1 MLKKLLLFKTMKT
14 LLLIGAM
21 LCALVTF
28 GRDSRSVSGVVS
40 DEKGE
45 SLFANVFLYR
55 SADSTLYKAVAT
67 NGEGKFDIEDVEDNA
82 YYLKVSAVGYG
93 DFLTP
98 GFVINPQN
106 MTVAFPGIVLKESV
120 QALAAVQV
128 TAKKPFIEQQIDKMV
143 VNVENSISGS
153 GNTALEVLEKVPGV
167 IVDRQNDQIRIRNKS
182 GVVVMIDG
190 KINYMSSEAL
200 SQYLNN
206 MPSDQIQSIEVITN
220 PSSKYDAAGNSGI
233 INIRLKKN
241 KAYGTNGTLS
251 LSGGT
256 GLLPHSSSD
265 LYRGSGNLSLNHRS
279 KKWNLFGN
287 GNVGRNRFYN
297 DNSIVRV
304 SSYENRVSQFDQY
317 SQRIGGGM
325 FYSARAGADYFLNEK
340 TTLGVQGD
348 YNLWK
353 GSMKGDGRTNIR
365 ETTAGEAIES
375 YLLPVSDRV
384 MDNQNFSANLNL
396 RHKYNNE
403 GKELSFDADYSGFRS
418 GADQHFL
425 NAYYSRLNTPD
436 STTRQRMNQP
446 TDIDIY
452 SAKLD
457 FVIPARNKMKYE
469 FGAKSSYVTTDNDFT
484 FENFEGGLW
493 VNDIRKT
500 NHFKYTEM
508 VNALY
513 INSGYQWKK
522 WAVQGGLRL
531 EHTFSDGHSLT
542 SEQRNRRNYLNL
554 FPTLFV
560 NQTIN
565 ENNGI
570 RYSYS
575 KRIDRPNYEQLN
587 PFLFFLDPYT
597 YEIGN
602 PFLQP
607 QFTDSYEVTYTLK
620 NTYSLSLAYAD
631 TRDMIFQ
638 VLEQDDATRSTFQ
651 TNENLRGM
659 RNYSINLSVPFNPV
673 KWWSMQNNFSV
684 YYNHFKD
691 SNVSGARLNAGK
703 VAYNFYSGNTFTL
716 KQNWSGELSV
726 WYNSPGIYGIIEM
739 TRPQYAVNAGIQKAF
754 LDKKARLK
762 LSVSDI
768 FLTSFFAAKI
778 DYSNMNLTLD
788 NRWNARRV
796 ALTFTYNFG
805 NQNVKSQRRN
815 SANDDLK
822 RRAGGNEG

>member
-1 MLKKLLLFKTMKT
+1 MAL
-14 LLLIGAM
+14 
-21 LCALVTF
+21 LCALTAF
-28 GRDSRSVSGVVS
+28 GKDSRNVTGAVS

-45 SLFANVFLYR
+45 ALSFANVFLYR
-55 SADSTLYKAVAT
+55 SADSSLYKAGAADL
-67 NGEGKFDIEDVEDNA
+67 EGKFMIEDVEDNK
-82 YYLKVSAVGYG
+82 YYLKVSAVGYA
-93 DFLTP
+93 DFFTP
-98 GFVINPQN
+98 AFVINAQN
-106 MTVAFPGIVLKESV
+106 MNVAFSSIVLKESANV
-120 QALAAVQV
+120 LQAVQV

-153 GNTALEVLEKVPGV
+153 GSTALEVLEKVPGV

-241 KAYGTNGTLS
+241 KSHGTNGTLS

-256 GLLPHSSSD
+256 GLLPNSTSD
-265 LYRGSGNLSLNHRS
+265 LYRGSSNLSLNHRN

-287 GNVGRNRFYN
+287 ANVGRNRFYS
-297 DNSIVRV
+297 DNTILRTTTF
-304 SSYENRVSQFDQY
+304 ENRVSEFDQY
-317 SQRIGGGM
+317 SQRAGGGM
-325 FYSARAGADYFLNEK
+325 FYSVRAGADYFLNDK
-340 TTLGVQGD
+340 TTVGIQGD
-348 YNLWK
+348 YNLWN
-353 GSMKGDGRTNIR
+353 GSMKSDGRTNIK
-365 ETTAGEAIES
+365 EIAGGEIVES
-375 YLLPVSDRV
+375 YLLPGSDRT
-384 MDNQNFSANLNL
+384 MDNQNFSANMNL
-396 RHKYNNE
+396 RHKFNNE

-418 GADQHFL
+418 GAAQNFL
-425 NAYYSRLNTPD
+425 NTFYSIANTPD
-436 STTRQRMNQP
+436 STTQQRMDQP
-446 TDIDIY
+446 TNIDIY

-457 FVIPARNKMKYE
+457 FVIPAKNKMKYE

-484 FENFEGGLW
+484 FENFEGGIW
-493 VNDIRKT
+493 VNDIGKT
-500 NHFKYTEM
+500 NHFTYTEM

-531 EHTFSDGHSLT
+531 EHTFSDGHSIT
-542 SEQRNRRNYLNL
+542 SDERNKRNYLNL

-565 ENNGI
+565 DRNSI

-575 KRIDRPNYEQLN
+575 KRIDRPNYQQLN

-607 QFTDSYEVTYTLK
+607 QFTDSYELTYTLK
-620 NTYSLSLAYAD
+620 STYSLSLAYSD

-638 VLEQDDATRSTFQ
+638 VLEQNDETRSTFQ
-651 TNENLRGM
+651 TNRNLRGM
-659 RNYSINLSVPFNPV
+659 NNYSMNLSVPVNPA
-673 KWWSMQNNFSV
+673 KWWSMQNNFSL
-684 YYNHFKD
+684 YYNHYKD
-691 SNVSGARLNAGK
+691 NDVSGAALSAGR
-703 VAYNFYSGNTFTL
+703 VAYNFYTGNTFTL
-716 KQNWSGELSV
+716 KKNWAGELSM
-726 WYNSPGIYGIIEM
+726 WYNSPGLFGIIEM
-739 TRPQYAVNAGIQKAF
+739 TRPQYAVNGGIQKSF
-754 LDKKARLK
+754 LEKRARLK
-762 LSVSDI
+762 LSVSDV
-768 FLTSFFAAKI
+768 FLTSFFAARI
-778 DYSNMNLTLD
+778 NYSNMDLSLN
-788 NRWNARRV
+788 NRFNARRV
-796 ALTFTYNFG
+796 ALTFTYSFG
-805 NQNVKSQRRN
+805 NQNVRSLRRS

>member
-1 MLKKLLLFKTMKT
+1 M
-14 LLLIGAM
+14 AM
-21 LCALVTF
+21 LCTLVAF
-28 GRDSRSVSGVVS
+28 GKDSRNVTGAVR

-45 SLFANVFLYR
+45 ALSFANVFLYR
-55 SADSTLYKAVAT
+55 SADSSLYKAVAADV
-67 NGEGKFDIEDVEDNA
+67 EGKFMIEDIVDNP
-82 YYLKVSAVGYG
+82 YYLKVSAVGYA
-93 DFLTP
+93 DFFTP
-98 GFVINPQN
+98 VFVINAQN
-106 MTVAFPGIVLKESV
+106 RTVDFNSIVLKESANV
-120 QALAAVQV
+120 LQAVAV

-153 GNTALEVLEKVPGV
+153 GSTALEVLEKVPGV
-167 IVDRQNDQIRIRNKS
+167 IVDRQNDQIKIRNKS

-241 KAYGTNGTLS
+241 KAHGTNGTLS

-256 GLLPHSSSD
+256 GLLPNSTSD
-265 LYRGSGNLSLNHRS
+265 LYRGSTNLSLNHRS

-287 GNVGRNRFYN
+287 GNVGRNRFYS
-297 DNSIVRV
+297 DNSIKRTTTF
-304 SSYENRVSQFDQY
+304 ENRVSEFNQY
-317 SQRIGGGM
+317 AQRAGGGM
-325 FYSARAGADYFLNEK
+325 FYSARAGADYFVSEK
-340 TTLGVQGD
+340 TTVGVQGD

-353 GSMKGDGRTNIR
+353 GSMVSDGRTNIR
-365 ETTAGEAIES
+365 EITGGEVVQS
-375 YLLPVSDRV
+375 YLLPGSDRT
-384 MDNQNFSANLNL
+384 MDNQNFSANMNL
-396 RHKYNNE
+396 RHKFNKE
-403 GKELSFDADYSGFRS
+403 GKEMSFDADYSGFRS
-418 GADQHFL
+418 DAKQDFL
-425 NAYYSRLNTPD
+425 NRFYSLLSTPD
-436 STTRQRMNQP
+436 STTKQRMNQP
-446 TDIDIY
+446 TNIDIY

-457 FVIPARNKMKYE
+457 FVIPAKNKMKYE
-469 FGAKSSYVTTDNDFT
+469 FGAKSSYVATDNDFT
-484 FENFEGGLW
+484 FENFEGGAW
-493 VNDIRKT
+493 GNDIRKT

-513 INSGYQWKK
+513 VNTGYQWKK

-531 EHTFSDGHSLT
+531 EHTFSDGHSIT
-542 SEQRNRRNYLNL
+542 SDERNKRNYLNL
-554 FPTLFV
+554 FPTVFV

-565 ENNGI
+565 DKNSI

-631 TRDMIFQ
+631 TRDMIFE
-638 VLEQDDATRSTFQ
+638 VLQQDDATRSTFQ
-651 TNENLRGM
+651 TNKNLKGM
-659 RNYSINLSVPFNPV
+659 NNYSMNLSVPFNPV

-684 YYNHFKD
+684 YYNHYKD
-691 SNVSGARLNAGK
+691 DNVSGASLNAGR
-703 VAYNFYSGNTFTL
+703 VAYNFYTGNTFTL
-716 KQNWSGELSV
+716 KKNWSGELSM
-726 WYNSPGIYGIIEM
+726 WYNSPGLYGIIEM
-739 TRPQYAVNAGIQKAF
+739 SRPQYAVNAGIQKSF
-754 LDKKARLK
+754 LDKKAKLK
-762 LSVSDI
+762 LSINDI
-768 FLTSFFAAKI
+768 FLTSFFAGRI
-778 DYSNMNLTLD
+778 NYSNMNLSLD

-805 NQNVKSQRRN
+805 NQNVKSQRRS
-815 SANDDLK
+815 SAADDLK

>member
-1 MLKKLLLFKTMKT
+1 MKT
-14 LLLIGAM
+14 LLFIGVM

-28 GRDSRSVSGVVS
+28 GKDSRNVSGAVS

-45 SLFANVFLYR
+45 ALSFANVFLYR
-55 SADSTLYKAVAT
+55 SADSSLYKAVAADL
-67 NGEGKFDIEDVEDNA
+67 EGKFSIEEVEDNT
-82 YYLKVSAVGYG
+82 YYLKVSAVGYA
-93 DFLTP
+93 DFFTP
-98 GFVINPQN
+98 VFVINSQN
-106 MTVAFPGIVLKESV
+106 MTVAFSAIVLKESA
-120 QALAAVQV
+120 QMLEAVQV

-143 VNVENSISGS
+143 INVENSISGS
-153 GNTALEVLEKVPGV
+153 GSTALEVLEKVPGV

-190 KINYMSSEAL
+190 KINYMSAEAL

-241 KAYGTNGTLS
+241 KAHGTNGTLS

-256 GLLPHSSSD
+256 GLLPHSTSD

-287 GNVGRNRFYN
+287 GNVGRNRFYS
-297 DNSIVRV
+297 DNSIMRTSSFENSV
-304 SSYENRVSQFDQY
+304 SEFDQY
-317 SQRIGGGM
+317 SQRAGGGM
-325 FYSARAGADYFLNEK
+325 FYAVRGGADYFLNEK
-340 TTLGVQGD
+340 TTLGIVGD
-348 YNLWK
+348 YNLWN
-353 GSMKGDGRTNIR
+353 GSMESDGRTNIR
-365 ETTAGEAIES
+365 EIRGGEAIES
-375 YLLPVSDRV
+375 YLLPVSDRT

-396 RHKYNNE
+396 RHKFNTE

-418 GADQHFL
+418 GANQHFL
-425 NAYYSRLNTPD
+425 NSYYSLLNAPD

-446 TDIDIY
+446 TNIDIY

-457 FVIPARNKMKYE
+457 FVIPAKNKMKYE
-469 FGAKSSYVTTDNDFT
+469 FGAKSSYVATDNDFT
-484 FENFEGGLW
+484 FENFEGGVW

-508 VNALY
+508 VNAVY
-513 INSGYQWKK
+513 VNTGYQWKK

-542 SEQRNRRNYLNL
+542 SDERNKRNYLNL

-560 NQTIN
+560 NQTLN
-565 ENNGI
+565 ESNSI

-575 KRIDRPNYEQLN
+575 KRIDRPNYQQLN

-607 QFTDSYEVTYTLK
+607 QFTDSYELSYTLK
-620 NTYSLSLAYAD
+620 NTYSLSLAYSD
-631 TRDMIFQ
+631 TRDMIFE

-651 TNENLRGM
+651 TNKNLRGM
-659 RNYSINLSVPFNPV
+659 RNYSVNLSVPFNPV

-691 SNVSGARLNAGK
+691 SDISGAQLNAGR
-703 VAYNFYSGNTFTL
+703 VAYNFYTGNTFTL
-716 KQNWSGELSV
+716 KDNWSGELSM
-726 WYNSPGIYGIIEM
+726 WYNSPGLYGIIEM
-739 TRPQYAVNAGIQKAF
+739 TRPQYAVNAGIQKTF
-754 LDKKARLK
+754 LDKKAKLK

-778 DYSNMNLTLD
+778 NYSNMNLSLD

-805 NQNVKSQRRN
+805 NQNVKSQRRS